1 LRLLIDEDSVQKARE
16 EYVSIKKTERARNR
30 WKSAS
35 RNVTKPDGASGNV
48 SPAVAITMKS
58 LIQSQMKNIAKD
70 KEREEEEKEKGQE
83 KGASKV
89 PSLAR
94 ERTAAVRDSSMHS
107 DLSESWKSDASFA
120 KVAEPSPLDVAFSRK
135 LDQIIVKAGRDQQ
148 KRIERYKSADEK
160 MMQIETSLQQCQE
173 KLQNG
178 TNEIERLMM
187 ELRSLPE

>member
-1 LRLLIDEDSVQKARE
+1 M
-16 EYVSIKKTERARNR
+16 SIKKTERARNR

-35 RNVTKPDGASGNV
+35 RNVTQPDGASGNV
-48 SPAVAITMKS
+48 SPAAAITMKS
-58 LIQSQMKNIAKD
+58 LIQSQLKNIAKD
-70 KEREEEEKEKGQE
+70 KEREEDEEKQKGQE